1 MAKKP
6 DQDWLNR
13 FFNVDKYEK
22 TTIGRKKAPSSLI
35 DASDAYANHRG
46 MVLSFQH
53 VPTGK
58 EVYFKAFIDAF
69 NESFNSNW
77 ARETVYG
84 RTDPIMIF
92 RGNERKISLSFKIP
106 AATMSEA
113 YENLGKVQSLS
124 QFLYPVYESVNQTRQ
139 EQGGNKPAVYAQTIS
154 QSPLVRLKVMNL
166 LRSNSQYQGDPEN
179 LVQSE
184 VSNQDLIDD
193 YKSWDFA
200 PLGLLGVINSMQI
213 DHNLA
218 NGDVSLLEKGR
229 NTLLS
234 TLITVTIDFSPI
246 HEHAVGWQSDGEP
259 INELFPYGVVL
270 RKGDTSKMEGRS
282 FNERKEF
289 LKNTLEDR
297 EMVQQALDN
306 AVARYSGMGGE
317 MRFKKDKKKINKL
330 IKKGKQAEAEALA
343 LQTSAYAAA
352 VNDSNGMMDVYDID

>member
-13 FFNVDKYEK
+13 FFNVDKYEE
-22 TTIGRKKAPSSLI
+22 TRIGRRRARSTLI
-35 DASDAYANHRG
+35 DASDAYANQRG

-58 EVYFKAFIDAF
+58 EIYFKAFIEAF

-77 ARETVYG
+77 VRENVYG

-106 AATMSEA
+106 AASMSEA

-139 EQGGNKPAVYAQTIS
+139 GEGENKPAVYAQTIS
-154 QSPLVRLKVMNL
+154 QSPLIRLKVMNL
-166 LRSNSQYQGDPEN
+166 LRTNTDYQGDPDN
-179 LVQSE
+179 LVQSN

-200 PLGLLGVINSMQI
+200 PLGLLGAINSMQV
-213 DHNLA
+213 DHNLS
-218 NGDVSLLEKGR
+218 NPDISILEKAR
-229 NTLLS
+229 NTILS
-234 TLITVTIDFSPI
+234 TLITVTIDFTPI

-270 RKGDTSKMEGRS
+270 RKGDTEQMEGRS
-282 FNERKEF
+282 FNERKYF

-297 EMVQQALDN
+297 EEVQQTLDN

-317 MRFKKDKKKINKL
+317 MRLKKDKKKIDKL
-330 IKKGKQAEAEALA
+330 IEKGKYDKAAELMEM
-343 LQTSAYAAA
+343 TTTYEAA
-352 VNDSNGMMDVYDID
+352 VEDPEGLAIYDID